1 MTSTNENIEINCL
14 LEAIYQKY
22 GYDFRNYS
30 RASIKRRLKL
40 KSYQLNL
47 PNFSYLQHR
56 ILYDKKCF
64 DSLLLDLTV
73 NVTEMFRDPSFYK
86 AMREEVIPILKTY
99 PHIKIWHAGCS
110 TGEEVYSMA
119 ILLQEE
125 GLLKRS
131 LIYATDINE
140 EVLARAKEGIFPM
153 DRMQEYTQ
161 NYQKAGGKKSFADYY
176 TASYD
181 AVIMKKSLRDKIV
194 WSQHNL
200 ATDSVFTEVH
210 LVVCRNVL
218 IYFDKKL
225 QNRVI
230 GLFKDSLI
238 RKGVLALGSK
248 ETLDYSSFKD
258 DFTKLVSKEKIYRK
272 VR

>member
-1 MTSTNENIEINCL
+1 MSNLNENIEIHCL

-40 KSYQLNL
+40 KLYQANL
-47 PNFSYLQHR
+47 PDFSTLQHKV
-56 ILYDKKCF
+56 LYDRKLF

-110 TGEEVYSMA
+110 SGEEVYSMA
-119 ILLQEE
+119 ILLKEE

-140 EVLARAKEGIFPM
+140 KVLSKAKEGIFPM
-153 DRMQEYTQ
+153 ESMQEYTQ
-161 NYQKAGGKKSFADYY
+161 NYQKAGGIKSFADYY
-176 TASYD
+176 TARYG
-181 AVIMKKSLRDKIV
+181 AVIMDKELRDKIV

-230 GLFKDSLI
+230 GLFKESLI

-248 ETLDYSSFKD
+248 ETLNYSSHKN
-258 DFTKLVSKEKIYRK
+258 DFTELVAKEKIYRK
-272 VR
+272 IR